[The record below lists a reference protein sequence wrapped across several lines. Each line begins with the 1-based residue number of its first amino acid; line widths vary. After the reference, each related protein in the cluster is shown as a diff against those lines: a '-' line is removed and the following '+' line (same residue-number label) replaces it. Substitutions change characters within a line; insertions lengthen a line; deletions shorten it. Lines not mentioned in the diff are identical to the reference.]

1 VTTRRQPGFDRLP
14 GRSARAA
21 AGSATATAAAPP
33 DADGRRALF
42 STAEQPPTI
51 GTVTIACSGC
61 EERTVVSLLR
71 AVRLAV
77 PSVHLPFV
85 RPAPWSW
92 MRCPACGRMSWV
104 DVSVRI

>member
-1 VTTRRQPGFDRLP
+1 MSPRRAPDLGRLARPTRPAVTDG
-14 GRSARAA
+14 
-21 AGSATATAAAPP
+21 PP

-71 AVRLAV
+71 AVRLAL
-77 PSVHLPFV
+77 PSVHLPMV
-85 RPAPWSW
+85 RPAPWSY
-92 MRCPACGRMSWV
+92 MRCPACGHLEWV
-104 DVSVRI
+104 DLSVRL

>member
-1 VTTRRQPGFDRLP
+1 VSSRRSPSLDRL
-14 GRSARAA
+14 ARPTRGPVAE
-21 AGSATATAAAPP
+21 GPP

-71 AVRLAV
+71 ALRLAV
-77 PSVHLPFV
+77 PSLHLPML
-85 RPAPWSW
+85 RPAPWSY
-92 MRCPACGRMSWV
+92 MRCPACDRLQWV
-104 DVSVRI
+104 ELSVRL

>member
-1 VTTRRQPGFDRLP
+1 MSGRRQPSLDRL
-14 GRSARAA
+14 ARPEPVAVTD
-21 AGSATATAAAPP
+21 GPP

-51 GTVTIACSGC
+51 GTVTVACSGC

-77 PSVHLPFV
+77 PSMHLPFL
-85 RPAPWSW
+85 RPAPYSY
-92 MRCPACGRMSWV
+92 MRCPACGRLEWV
-104 DVSVRI
+104 TLSVRL